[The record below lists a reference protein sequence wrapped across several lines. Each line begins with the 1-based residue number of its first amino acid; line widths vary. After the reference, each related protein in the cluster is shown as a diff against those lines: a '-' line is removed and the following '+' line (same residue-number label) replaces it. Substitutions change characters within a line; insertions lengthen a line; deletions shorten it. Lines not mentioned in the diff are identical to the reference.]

1 MERLNLSPKG
11 VALRLKQKFELM
23 ASSKANYYTKGSPIQ
38 FVQLDLLREVSSGE
52 VAVCFNFKNVSQ
64 EPLQNLNIRFKC
76 KDTQGE
82 VVCDS
87 TFCYE
92 GVVAE
97 PGEVFGGTE
106 AVYLS
111 QDPLSSIDVRLVS
124 AERIEG
130 EEVSLIEYHRVRL
143 PEQKELE
150 PEICRAL
157 QQNTGNEQLR
167 YEPAVLQ
174 GGWQCACGAFHP
186 GNEEGVYCDECGADR
201 ILVQNMITSLRCEQN
216 GESLSPTIDEEP
228 TQMVLGKSMR
238 FERSEQVDMQAT
250 QVVPSVSEAMQPEK
264 EQPVQT
270 NYRSYDEA
278 YDADDEQDELDYD
291 DFQEREERARMLIRW
306 LPVLT
311 ALLCLMVIAGGA
323 LWYQTL

>member
-1 MERLNLSPKG
+1 MSAKG

-38 FVQLDLLREVSSGE
+38 FVQLDLLRDVSSGE
-52 VAVCFNFKNVSQ
+52 VAVCFNFKNVAQ

-76 KDTQGE
+76 KDMQGE

-92 GVVAE
+92 DMIAE
-97 PGEVFGGTE
+97 PGEVFGGSE

-111 QDPLSSIDVRLVS
+111 ADPLSSIDVRLIS
-124 AERIEG
+124 AESIEG
-130 EEVSLIEYHRVRL
+130 EEVSLSEYHRVRL

-150 PEICRAL
+150 PEICAAL
-157 QQNTGNEQLR
+157 QESTGNDQLR

-201 ILVQNMITSLRCEQN
+201 ILIQNMITSLRNEKN
-216 GESLSPTIDEEP
+216 GEIEAPSIDEEP
-228 TQMVLGKSMR
+228 TQMVLGKVSR
-238 FERSEQVDMQAT
+238 PVKRAKTEDVQAT
-250 QVVPSVSEAMQPEK
+250 QVVPPLRTARLEE
-264 EQPVQT
+264 EEPVQQGS
-270 NYRSYDEA
+270 YRRL
-278 YDADDEQDELDYD
+278 DDEYDTEDESDELDYD
-291 DFQEREERARMLIRW
+291 EFEEREERAQILIRW

-311 ALLCLMVIAGGA
+311 ALLCLFVIAGGA